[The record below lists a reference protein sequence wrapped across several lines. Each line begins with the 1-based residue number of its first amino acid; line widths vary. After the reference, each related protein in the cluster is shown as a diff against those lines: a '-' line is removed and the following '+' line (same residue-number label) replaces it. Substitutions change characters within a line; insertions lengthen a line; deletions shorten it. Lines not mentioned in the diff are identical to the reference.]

1 MKSRLL
7 FTNSISTLQASAA
20 PPSGNFTKEPEDVGS
35 ATHQPNVNPGGSTMR
50 NRHKL
55 IFLILPLA
63 IALLTIP
70 ASADSLVYVINLA
83 QQFGTV
89 NLNSGAFNPIGPGLP
104 EGSGGLIAGPNGSLL
119 SLTDSGNLVA
129 INPSTGAS
137 SVVGSTGLGDNV
149 NALGHLGTTLYATD
163 LNNNLYTVSPT
174 TGLATAVGSTGIPAD
189 PTIPFTTNPDGSL
202 NLTDESL
209 FGVDGK
215 LYATFDAF
223 AIGTDGYTTTVQ
235 VSPALWEI
243 DPATGAA
250 TYLSSIP
257 LHLLTIFDE
266 NGTLSAFQGFPTSA
280 NPFPGP
286 EIDLVA
292 FHLSDGTTSFVGKVD
307 PAAGPILGATPA
319 VPEPSSL
326 VLLGTG
332 LTALAA
338 RFRRRSLQH

>member
-1 MKSRLL
+1 MKSRLP
-7 FTNSISTLQASAA
+7 FTNPISAL
-20 PPSGNFTKEPEDVGS
+20 
-35 ATHQPNVNPGGSTMR
+35 
-50 NRHKL
+50 HKL
-55 IFLILPLA
+55 IVLSVPLA
-63 IALLTIP
+63 VALLTVP
-70 ASADSLVYVINLA
+70 ASADSSVYVINLF

-89 NLNSGAFNPIGPGLP
+89 NLTNGAFSPIGPGLP
-104 EGSGGLIAGPNGSLL
+104 EGSGGLIPGPGGTLL
-119 SLTDSGNLVA
+119 TLTDTGNLVA

-137 SVVGSTGLGDNV
+137 SVIGSTGLGGNAG
-149 NALGHLGTTLYATD
+149 ALGHLGTTLYVTD
-163 LNNNLYTVSPT
+163 LSNNLYTVSPT
-174 TGLATAVGSTGIPAD
+174 TGLATPVGATGIPGD
-189 PTIPFTTNPDGSL
+189 PTIPFTTNPDGSF
-202 NLTDESL
+202 NLTDETI

-223 AIGTDGYTTTVQ
+223 ALGTDGYTTTVQ

-243 DPATGAA
+243 DPTTGAA
-250 TYLSSIP
+250 TFLSSVP
-257 LHLLTIFDE
+257 LHVLTIFDAD
-266 NGTLSAFQGFPTSA
+266 GTLSAFQGFPTA
-280 NPFPGP
+280 DNPFPGP

-338 RFRRRSLQH
+338 RFRRRSLRR